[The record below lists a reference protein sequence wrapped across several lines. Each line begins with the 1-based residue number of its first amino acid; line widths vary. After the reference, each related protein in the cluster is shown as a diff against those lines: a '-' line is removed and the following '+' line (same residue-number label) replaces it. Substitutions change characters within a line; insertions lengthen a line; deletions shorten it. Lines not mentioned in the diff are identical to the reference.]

1 MAALR
6 QGGRMNFWRG
16 GAWQGMAVFGRRAVL
31 LLLLGAGP
39 PGAGAAEGAGGLRL
53 RDAAGRLVEPLAKRG
68 QRATLLFFLTTEC
81 PIGNAYAPE
90 IGRIVREYEGRGVTC
105 YGVYAQESA
114 EEIARHVRD
123 YRLPLVGLLDPG
135 LQLALR
141 TGARVTPE
149 ACVLSPGGEVWY
161 RGRIDDR
168 AVKFGKVRVEPRV
181 RDLREALEAVLGG
194 RPVAQKITAAI
205 GCYLD
210 FPTKP

>member
-1 MAALR
+1 MGRTALLGRRWLGAAALALAL
-6 QGGRMNFWRG
+6 GLAGPLEAGPG
-16 GAWQGMAVFGRRAVL
+16 GAGV
-31 LLLLGAGP
+31 
-39 PGAGAAEGAGGLRL
+39 LRL
-53 RDAAGRLVEPLAKRG
+53 RDAAGRMVEPLAARG

-90 IGRIVREYEGRGVTC
+90 VGRIVREYEGRGVRC
-105 YGVYAQESA
+105 FAVYAQEKP
-114 EEIARHVRD
+114 EEIAQHLRA
-123 YRLPLVGLLDPG
+123 YGLPLVGLQDPG

-149 ACVLSPGGEVWY
+149 ACLLSPGGEVRY

-194 RPVAQKITAAI
+194 RPVAQPITTAI
-205 GCYLD
+205 GCYLI
-210 FPTKP
+210 FPTKPPSGP